1 MLGTEHIFMAHCNSP
16 FNFKINMNI
25 TLNERIRIHTTNF
38 ALACTFLFV
47 RYTNRFRKPSHKLEI
62 VIFFFVHFFGMR
74 LFEKRIAFMT
84 KGFIDTY

>member
-1 MLGTEHIFMAHCNSP
+1 
-16 FNFKINMNI
+16 MNI